1 MKCYVM
7 YLSHGAV
14 VGWFTTHIVGICNKH
29 VACAHC
35 NILVLS
41 RFVICDVQH
50 RRIIVQIKN
59 PAALHNKT
67 WLHVKGIL

>member
-1 MKCYVM
+1 M

-14 VGWFTTHIVGICNKH
+14 VWWLTAHIVGIYNKH

-35 NILVLS
+35 NILALS
-41 RFVICDVQH
+41 SFVICDVQH
-50 RRIIVQIKN
+50 RRILNFVQIKD

-67 WLHVKGIL
+67 WSHVKGIL